1 MTHMTMNMD
10 DKGCSDEARFDDGR
24 VCPEIEDSAVHVIA
38 TVAIP
43 YHAIAECMHHD
54 GITFE

>member
-43 YHAIAECMHHD
+43 YHAIAEYAS
-54 GITFE
+54 